1 MESAILALALATCA
15 AEPEKCSTSTTP
27 KGETLV
33 AVCGLAPE
41 KEGVLRY
48 KAKVDGQI
56 YFVNLK
62 ASCNYG

>member
-15 AEPEKCSTSTTP
+15 EEPKNCSTLTNP

-33 AVCGLAPE
+33 AVCDLAPE
-41 KEGVLRY
+41 QEGVLRY
-48 KAKVDGQI
+48 RAKVDGQV
-56 YFVNLK
+56 YLVNLK

>member
-15 AEPEKCSTSTTP
+15 AEPKKCSTLVTP
-27 KGETLV
+27 EGDTLV

-41 KEGVLRY
+41 QEGVLRY
-48 KAKVDGQI
+48 RAKVDGQV